1 MLTQLYF
8 SESKL
13 MVNSVFKLLTLRQ
26 KLPKN
31 PESQITLNSYYL
43 LTFQKSIPPQT
54 LTKIKSV
61 NTLLTLFPLILL
73 TIPIL
78 FRRLSQFSV
87 FTLFLTQLVLVKVSE
102 VRKNGRSFR

>member
-1 MLTQLYF
+1 MLTQSYF
-8 SESKL
+8 SESL
-13 MVNSVFKLLTLRQ
+13 MTTNSVFKCLELSQ

-31 PESQITLNSYYL
+31 PESQIRLNSYYL
-43 LTFQKSIPPQT
+43 LSFQKSIPQT

-87 FTLFLTQLVLVKVSE
+87 FTLFLTQLVLVKVS
-102 VRKNGRSFR
+102 GR